1 MADIRTFA
9 PGYGTG
15 VTIAAT
21 TTSSNTEIRPGS
33 LSVCVTNFDATNVA
47 YFRTSPLSTDVATA
61 ADYPVLP
68 GQQVSV
74 SKALDHDRI
83 AVVTAAGTASVHV
96 IIGDGI

>member
-1 MADIRTFA
+1 MSDIRTFA

-15 VTIAAT
+15 VTISAS

-33 LSVCVTNFDATNVA
+33 LSVCVTNTDNTHII
-47 YFRTSPLSTDVATA
+47 YFRTSPVSTDVATNK
-61 ADYPVLP
+61 DYLVMP

-74 SKALDHDRI
+74 SKAGDHDRI
-83 AVVTAAGTASVHV
+83 AVLAASGTPSVHV